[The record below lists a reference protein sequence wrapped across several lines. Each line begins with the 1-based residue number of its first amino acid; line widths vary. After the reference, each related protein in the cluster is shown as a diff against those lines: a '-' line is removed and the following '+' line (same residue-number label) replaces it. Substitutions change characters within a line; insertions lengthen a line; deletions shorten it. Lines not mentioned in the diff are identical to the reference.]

1 MDGARATVGGVDHE
15 GFAWCETN
23 AKGYLTGPVERV
35 LWREVEHLG
44 ETRWRILPVETETPA
59 AKAKREKATKPKR
72 AKAAPKAR
80 PARLEEVPEADA
92 IAQSCP
98 GTIVIVWQ
106 VAEGAAWE
114 RVWSEPSP
122 KAAAIESAWQ
132 AACEAHRARQY
143 NRGGRCTRDSQDG
156 AA

>member
-1 MDGARATVGGVDHE
+1 VSGTGVGEWGEERATILWAEVNRD
-15 GFAWCETN
+15 GFSV
-23 AKGYLTGPVERV
+23 GPVERC